1 MTTLRFRLVERSP
14 AAPLIA
20 QLRTLT
26 QLPIS
31 EIRGRAAAGEPIV
44 EVKAFDQHWRDNRPK
59 FVDIARRIE
68 AKTLPLAVSELFD
81 DGRETPVSPEMLR
94 NLISGFREIEVQTQC
109 DMMLESGEIESP
121 DQFKPCD
128 EDWSR

>member
-14 AAPLIA
+14 PAPLIA

-31 EIRGRAAAGEPIV
+31 EIRGRAVAGEPIV
-44 EVKAFDQHWRDNRPK
+44 EVKAFDQHWRDNRTK
-59 FVDIARRIE
+59 LVDIARRIE
-68 AKTLPLAVSELFD
+68 DRTLPLSVSEVFD

-94 NLISGFREIEVQTQC
+94 NVISGFRAIEVQTQC